1 VQRKTDG
8 PTTRPPRP
16 DDEPTDESYRV
27 EDRRHW
33 TRSEDGSAEGAERE
47 RDAGPRKPS
56 LIEEYRQRTEAAEA
70 KLHEYIEAYK
80 RDQAEQEAYR
90 ARLSQDIGRRVELE
104 FGSLVADLLPI
115 IDDLDRAVAH
125 AANVRGAEP
134 LADGIAMSRS
144 RFLAGLEAHGITKVE
159 PHDVP
164 FDPNEAEAIR
174 VDPVDDP
181 DLHNVVTET
190 LQPGYRLGD
199 RVLRPARVAVGR
211 YTG

>member
-1 VQRKTDG
+1 VQRKDS
-8 PTTRPPRP
+8 PPRP
-16 DDEPTDESYRV
+16 RDPEEDAPDESYRV

-33 TRSEDGSAEGAERE
+33 TKSEEEPSDRSAD
-47 RDAGPRKPS
+47 DGPRKPS

-90 ARLSQDIGRRVELE
+90 MRLAQDVARKVELG
-104 FGSLVADLLPI
+104 FGSLVADLLPFL
-115 IDDLDRAVAH
+115 DDLDRATAH
-125 AANVRGAEP
+125 AVNVRGAEP
-134 LADGIAMSRS
+134 LADGIAMARTH
-144 RFLAGLEAHGITKVE
+144 FLGALEAHGVTKVE

-211 YTG
+211 YVP